1 MRLAACPASTRPASD
16 PSGLSETPAQG
27 EWCRFGRSVAKLV
40 DEVFSE
46 RQPYL
51 RCPCD
56 DWRLN
61 LYPMGLAMMH
71 RDNRDRKGKMRIVL
85 QKFSPRRAIFL
96 SAGAFISADYIWDVP
111 WQCAKETHKTHACIF
126 LFCHMMLNGIHSHCL
141 FGFTHQFDMLL
152 VEGYTNLEEV
162 GDALLLHCRNIGAP
176 DVWLPC
182 RTPS

>member
-1 MRLAACPASTRPASD
+1 
-16 PSGLSETPAQG
+16 
-27 EWCRFGRSVAKLV
+27 
-40 DEVFSE
+40 
-46 RQPYL
+46 
-51 RCPCD
+51 
-56 DWRLN
+56 
-61 LYPMGLAMMH
+61 MMH

-162 GDALLLHCRNIGAP
+162 SDALLLHRYNISLLFDLCQGFLSRSFKLTIDASFGNA
-176 DVWLPC
+176 VL
-182 RTPS
+182 